1 MYSKMDNNARA
12 ISQKRSLYLLVAA
25 AVGWNV
31 AVKREQLKE
40 EEEEDYDEAGF
51 HFTHGRNSLA

>member
-12 ISQKRSLYLLVAA
+12 SSQKRSLYLLVAA

-40 EEEEDYDEAGF
+40 EEKEDEAGF